1 MGSFFAGKMTPEAI
15 LLSLKNWD
23 APPQLETDCLYDEF

>member
-1 MGSFFAGKMTPEAI
+1 MGSFFAGRMTPEAI
-15 LLSLKNWD
+15 LHSLNNGD